1 MDFREISYLII
12 FRNYVEEIQALLT
25 SDKNDG
31 HVRWRPIYVYNHI
44 SFTSFWSE
52 KSFGKIYSEN
62 ANTHFILM
70 FFGYK
75 YDLCNNVNYMRKPEK
90 YR

>member
-31 HVRWRPIYVYNHI
+31 HVR
-44 SFTSFWSE
+44 
-52 KSFGKIYSEN
+52 
-62 ANTHFILM
+62 
-70 FFGYK
+70 
-75 YDLCNNVNYMRKPEK
+75 
-90 YR
+90 